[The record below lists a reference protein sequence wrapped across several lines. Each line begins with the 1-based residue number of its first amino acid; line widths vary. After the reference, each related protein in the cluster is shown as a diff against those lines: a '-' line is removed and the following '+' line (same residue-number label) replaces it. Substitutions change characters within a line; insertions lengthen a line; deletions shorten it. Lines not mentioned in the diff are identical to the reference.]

1 MSSYF
6 ILANKIQLY
15 IANCLKYTI
24 LQFLQDI
31 FDALF
36 AILNEGAEQYGN
48 LVFEALVS
56 VYVFTLIIVNSPGDQ
71 LLIGLIA
78 QFDKAQRRCRRG
90 RRFDSLKSC

>member
-1 MSSYF
+1 MERKLLRWVSSYF

-15 IANCLKYTI
+15 IANYLKYTI

-56 VYVFTLIIVNSPGDQ
+56 VYIYFNNYKLAWGPAPHW
-71 LLIGLIA
+71 L
-78 QFDKAQRRCRRG
+78 
-90 RRFDSLKSC
+90 DSSVW

>member
-15 IANCLKYTI
+15 IVNYLKYTI

-56 VYVFTLIIVNSPGDQ
+56 AYKLFTLIIINSPGDQ

-78 QFDKAQRRCRRG
+78 QLIKHSAVVAEAVG
-90 RRFDSLKSC
+90 LTP

>member
-1 MSSYF
+1 M
-6 ILANKIQLY
+6 ANKIQLY
-15 IANCLKYTI
+15 IANYLKYTI

-56 VYVFTLIIVNSPGDQ
+56 AYIYFNNYKLAWGPAPRWLDSSV
-71 LLIGLIA
+71 
-78 QFDKAQRRCRRG
+78 DKAQRRCRRG
-90 RRFDSLKSC
+90 RRFDSLKSYESLYCIF